1 MTVRLDTTAIKKA
14 MAEKR
19 MTTAA
24 LARLMGCKPQNVG
37 LMINRGTC
45 SHINA
50 ALIADALG
58 VEIEEIWKEGA

>member
-19 MTTAA
+19 LTGRSLAA
-24 LARLMGCKPQNVG
+24 LVGISPQAVYG
-37 LMINRGTC
+37 IFAKGRC

-58 VEIEEIWKEGA
+58 VDIEEIWKEA